1 MAKKVTKKS
10 AAVLEVLPKCATG
23 IRGLDEITGGGLPR
37 GRPSLVCGNAGCGK
51 TILGMEFLVHGVRD
65 FGEPGVF
72 MSFEERTEELEKNF
86 FSLGVDLKQMIKH
99 GQLAI
104 DYVHIER
111 SEIEEAG
118 EYDLDGLFVRLGYAI
133 DSIGAKR
140 VVLDTIEALFTGFN
154 NTAILRAELRRLF
167 RWLKEK
173 GVTAVITGE
182 RGDKMLTRHGLEE
195 YVADC
200 VILLDL
206 RVEQQVATRR
216 LRVVK
221 YRGTTHGTDEYPF
234 LIDEQGI
241 SILPITS
248 LGLDHAVS
256 HKRVSSGIARL
267 DTMLGGQ
274 GYYRG
279 SVVLVSG
286 TAGSGKSSLSARFVE
301 AACERG
307 ERCLYFAFEES
318 PQQIVRNM
326 ASIGCDLGRW
336 QQKGLLHFHASRP
349 SLYGLEM
356 HLATLHK
363 QVGLIKPQ
371 IVVIDPIS
379 NLTAVGSGNEAKS
392 MLTRLIDFLKTEQI
406 TTLMTDLTHGGNSVE
421 ASSEEISSLVDSW
434 ICLRDIEHQGERNRG
449 LHILKSRGMPHSNQ
463 VREFVMSVNGMDLV
477 DVYTGPA
484 GMVTGTARVA
494 QEALERANA
503 VSSQQQAQR
512 QQRDYER
519 RRALLE
525 ANIAAMRLEFEAT
538 TQDMQEEFAQ
548 HAQRNVL
555 LQQGREQLARSR
567 KADAKPAP
575 VTAGAKAPAKKRP

>member
-1 MAKKVTKKS
+1 MAKKSTPKS
-10 AAVLEVLPKCATG
+10 TAVIGPLAKCPTG

-51 TILGMEFLVHGVRD
+51 TILGMEFLVHGARD
-65 FGEPGVF
+65 FGESGVF

-86 FSLGVDLKQMIKH
+86 TSLGVDLTQMVKR

-111 SEIEEAG
+111 SEIEETG

-140 VVLDTIEALFTGFN
+140 VVLDTIEALFSGFN

-279 SVVLVSG
+279 SVVLLSG
-286 TAGSGKSSLSARFVE
+286 TAGSGKSSLAARFVE

-307 ERCLYFAFEES
+307 ERCLYFPFEES

-336 QQKGLLHFHASRP
+336 QQKGLLRFHASRP

-356 HLATLHK
+356 HLATVHK
-363 QVGLIKPQ
+363 YVSEFKPQ

-392 MLTRLIDFLKTEQI
+392 MLTRLIDFLKTQQI
-406 TTLMTDLTHGGNSVE
+406 STLMTDLTHAGDSTE
-421 ASSEEISSLVDSW
+421 SSSEEISSLVDSW

-463 VREFVMSVNGMDLV
+463 VREFVMSSKGMDLV
-477 DVYTGPA
+477 DVYIGPA
-484 GMVTGTARVA
+484 GMVTGSARLA
-494 QEALERANA
+494 QEALERASA
-503 VSSQQQAQR
+503 VSGQQQAQR

-525 ANIAAMRLEFEAT
+525 ANIAGMRLEFEST
-538 TQDMQEEFAQ
+538 TQDMHEVLAQ
-548 HAQRNVL
+548 DAQRSAML
-555 LQQGREQLARSR
+555 EQGREQLARSR
-567 KADAKPAP
+567 KADVKP
-575 VTAGAKAPAKKRP
+575 VSAGAKAPAKKRQ

>member
-1 MAKKVTKKS
+1 MAKKSTPKS
-10 AAVLEVLPKCATG
+10 TAVIGSLAKCPTG

-51 TILGMEFLVHGVRD
+51 TILGMEFLVHGARD

-72 MSFEERTEELEKNF
+72 MSFEEGTEELEKNF
-86 FSLGVDLKQMIKH
+86 ASLGVDLQQMVKG
-99 GQLAI
+99 GQLSI

-111 SEIEEAG
+111 SEIEETG

-140 VVLDTIEALFTGFN
+140 VVLDTIEALFTGFT

-182 RGDKMLTRHGLEE
+182 RGDRMLTRHGLEE

-206 RVEQQVATRR
+206 RVDQQVATRR

-234 LIDEQGI
+234 LIDERGI

-286 TAGSGKSSLSARFVE
+286 TAGSGKSSLAARFVE

-307 ERCLYFAFEES
+307 EQCLYFAFEES

-363 QVGLIKPQ
+363 QVALLKPQ

-379 NLTAVGSGNEAKS
+379 NLTAVGTGNEAKS

-406 TTLMTDLTHGGNSVE
+406 STLMTDLTHAGNSIE
-421 ASSEEISSLVDSW
+421 SSSEEISSLVDSW

-463 VREFVMSVNGMDLV
+463 VREFLMSDKGMDLM
-477 DVYTGPA
+477 DVYIGPA
-484 GMVTGTARVA
+484 GMVTGSARLT

-525 ANIAAMRLEFEAT
+525 ANIAAMRLEFETT
-538 TQDMQEEFAQ
+538 TQDMHEVLAQ
-548 HAQRNVL
+548 DAERVAML
-555 LQQGREQLARSR
+555 EQGREQLARSR
-567 KADAKPAP
+567 KADAKPAAAA
-575 VTAGAKAPAKKRP
+575 AGAKAPAKKRQ